1 MSRILLPNQLPLF
14 ADSFTGTSP
23 YIEVGAPGAE
33 HYSGQPLTLLA
44 YVKKHNA
51 GGGNAGVIYAR
62 TDGTTNY
69 LVLGVDTSNSLGYRF
84 NAYSGTAN
92 APVASSERM
101 FGNASGQWHH
111 IGAVWDGSV
120 SSSSIILYGSIN
132 NGLLQDV
139 TNTSSTGTGSVSD
152 SPTAAVR
159 VGSLGASRPFTG
171 EIAYVA
177 RWNRVLS
184 YTELLLAQRF
194 GPSSV
199 PNGLVFYYK
208 DGVDVSY
215 TQNTITKNNVRA
227 IISNNV
233 WRGVN
238 TREVFYSLGPSPVHA
253 ISGNITESQDIFS
266 GTLSLSLL
274 ISGSVSETIDTA
286 TGQVSNVVSLTG
298 TVTEISDSLSGTAS
312 LVSSVSGSTTEQSD
326 TPTGTVS
333 ISDGS
338 VYISG
343 TITETRDTVS
353 GNVVSVTSVEGT
365 VTEGFDT
372 VSGSFKTTVS
382 LAGTAVENSDFVNGS
397 LSILSALSVTGSVQ
411 ESSDILSGYLD
422 NPEAQGTKGG
432 NGKAKLKKKKKVK
445 VSVDTSELDTLVQ
458 QLQTDG
464 KTYAVTQIESV
475 KNILEYSELEI
486 PATFSEAAVIAETL
500 VKTSVETTDEWA
512 LNMIKTLLTHIL
524 VLQDKL
530 QDAEDVILL
539 LSSD

>member
-1 MSRILLPNQLPLF
+1 MSRISLPNQLPLF

-23 YIEVGAPGAE
+23 YIEVDAPGAE

-44 YVKKHNA
+44 YVKKHSA

-69 LVLGVDTSNSLGYRF
+69 LVLGVDTNSSSGYRF
-84 NAYSGTAN
+84 NATSGTAGSP
-92 APVASSERM
+92 AVASERM

-120 SSSSIILYGSIN
+120 SSSSMTLYGSIN

-139 TNTSSTGTGSVSD
+139 TNTSASGTGSVSD

-215 TQNTITKNNVRA
+215 TKNTITKNYVRA

-238 TREVFYSLGPSPVHA
+238 TREVFYSLGPSPVHE
-253 ISGNITESQDIFS
+253 ISGNPTESVDTSS
-266 GTLSLSLL
+266 GTLSLSLA
-274 ISGSVSETIDTA
+274 ISGAVSEVVDSA

-298 TVTEISDSLSGTAS
+298 TVTESTDVSTGSVDLEVNVTGTTVEQ
-312 LVSSVSGSTTEQSD
+312 LDTSS
-326 TPTGTVS
+326 GTVS

-343 TITETRDTVS
+343 TVTETRDTVS
-353 GNVVSVTSVEGT
+353 GSVAAVTSVEGI
-365 VTEGFDT
+365 VTEGSDT
-372 VSGSFKTTVS
+372 VSGTLQTTVS
-382 LAGTAVENSDFVNGS
+382 LTGTVLENSDSATGS
-397 LSILSALSVTGSVQ
+397 VSILSALSVTGTTT
-411 ESSDILSGYLD
+411 ESSDTLSGYLD

-486 PATFSEAAVIAETL
+486 PATFSEAVVIAETL